1 MKRIFRFPLKQNI
14 GAKAAPTVVE
24 GDKIVRGQL
33 LASVGESELGANLFS
48 SVSGSVTGI
57 DENEIRVQA
66 DEMQS
71 GEYRKLSGS
80 DPLELIRE
88 AGIVG
93 LGGAGFPTYYKLKE
107 PFKTDGIV
115 IIDAAECEPILGHN
129 IAAIEK
135 NPQKLIRGL
144 QIVMDIVHS
153 SKGVIAIKEVHTQAV
168 EKLCETLDDDRI
180 RIALLPDMY
189 PMGEER
195 AVIREVTGTLLGVD
209 TLPLNADAIVVN
221 AETVCRIEEA
231 VDLKKPLIDKDMT
244 VAGKL
249 KGNADLIRI
258 FENVPIGIS
267 VQDVFDMAGGLADG
281 YGEII
286 MGGPF
291 TGKRV

>member
-1 MKRIFRFPLKQNI
+1 
-14 GAKAAPTVVE
+14 
-24 GDKIVRGQL
+24 
-33 LASVGESELGANLFS
+33 
-48 SVSGSVTGI
+48 
-57 DENEIRVQA
+57 
-66 DEMQS
+66 
-71 GEYRKLSGS
+71 
-80 DPLELIRE
+80 
-88 AGIVG
+88 
-93 LGGAGFPTYYKLKE
+93 
-107 PFKTDGIV
+107 
-115 IIDAAECEPILGHN
+115 
-129 IAAIEK
+129 
-135 NPQKLIRGL
+135 
-144 QIVMDIVHS
+144 MDIVHS

-168 EKLCETLDDDRI
+168 EKLRGTLDDDRI

-209 TLPLNADAIVVN
+209 TLPLDADAIVVN

-249 KGNADLIRI
+249 KGNTDLIRI

-267 VQDVFDMAGGLADG
+267 VQDVFDMAGGFADG

-291 TGKRV
+291 TGKRVQPDDPVIKTTGGLIAAECFMEGPEKLGLPVYHCTDGALRAVNHKLIRKIHT

>member
-1 MKRIFRFPLKQNI
+1 
-14 GAKAAPTVVE
+14 
-24 GDKIVRGQL
+24 
-33 LASVGESELGANLFS
+33 
-48 SVSGSVTGI
+48 
-57 DENEIRVQA
+57 
-66 DEMQS
+66 
-71 GEYRKLSGS
+71 
-80 DPLELIRE
+80 
-88 AGIVG
+88 
-93 LGGAGFPTYYKLKE
+93 
-107 PFKTDGIV
+107 
-115 IIDAAECEPILGHN
+115 
-129 IAAIEK
+129 
-135 NPQKLIRGL
+135 
-144 QIVMDIVHS
+144 MDIVHS

-209 TLPLNADAIVVN
+209 TLPLNADVIVVN

-249 KGNADLIRI
+249 KGNTDLIRI

-291 TGKRV
+291 TGKRVQPDDPVIKTIGGLIAAECFMEGPEKLGLLVCACGAGKERLE

>member
-1 MKRIFRFPLKQNI
+1 MRRIFRFPLKQNI

-115 IIDAAECEPILGHN
+115 IINAAECEPILGHN
-129 IAAIEK
+129 IAAIT
-135 NPQKLIRGL
+135 G
-144 QIVMDIVHS
+144 
-153 SKGVIAIKEVHTQAV
+153 
-168 EKLCETLDDDRI
+168 
-180 RIALLPDMY
+180 
-189 PMGEER
+189 MGK
-195 AVIREVTGTLLGVD
+195 
-209 TLPLNADAIVVN
+209 ADACKHDRRN
-221 AETVCRIEEA
+221 GDQYSGSYACPWNGTSC
-231 VDLKKPLIDKDMT
+231 
-244 VAGKL
+244 
-249 KGNADLIRI
+249 
-258 FENVPIGIS
+258 
-267 VQDVFDMAGGLADG
+267 
-281 YGEII
+281 
-286 MGGPF
+286 
-291 TGKRV
+291 KRRLPRFMKRHCS